1 MELNVIDMFCGGGGE
16 STGLIQAAHEYDF
29 DVNISAI
36 NHWARAIETHAANY
50 PFAEHIRESVE
61 KIDPEKLKAADDTD
75 LLWASPGCQHF
86 SVARG
91 GKPRNEQMRAPAWEV
106 LRFVETLHPKRVIIE
121 NVPEFQAWG
130 PLTPDGKIIQS
141 EKGKT
146 FRAFI
151 RSLQSLNYCV
161 SYRVLCAADY
171 GAPTSRRRLFIQA
184 VRKDCGKR
192 ILWPDMTNTKSGD
205 MFLPKWRSA
214 SEIIDWSIPCQL
226 ISERAK
232 PLADATLR
240 RIEYGIREFWGDY
253 AEPFIAKLYGQSKAE
268 SIENPVSTI
277 SCSGAHHMLVQP
289 FLARYNGGDNRVHKI
304 DEPVPTLD
312 TSNRYGVVE
321 PFVSA
326 IGQTSARQRNRTIDK
341 PLSTICT
348 KQEHCLV
355 QPFITEYYG
364 NGGAH
369 PVGIPLPTVTTKDR
383 FAVCGTTDGIELG
396 FRMLQP
402 KELAAATG
410 FPADYKFTGT
420 KVEVVK
426 QIGNAVPPNFSRAMF
441 GQILRERCYKAS
453 LFE

>member
-1 MELNVIDMFCGGGGE
+1 MKKINIIDMFCGGGGE
-16 STGLIQAAHEYDF
+16 STGLISAAHEYNF

-36 NHWARAIETHAANY
+36 NHWERAIETHAANY
-50 PFAEHIRESVE
+50 PFAEHRVE
-61 KIDPEKLKAADDTD
+61 DVQTINPETLKAAVDTD

-106 LRFVETLHPKRVIIE
+106 LRFIETIHPKRVIIE
-121 NVPEFQAWG
+121 NVPEFQSWG
-130 PLTPDGKIIQS
+130 ALTPDGKIIQS

-146 FRAFI
+146 FKAFI
-151 RSLQSLNYCV
+151 RSLQSLNYIV

-192 ILWPDMTNTKSGD
+192 IVWAKTTHCKDGD
-205 MFLPKWRSA
+205 LFLPKWRA
-214 SEIIDWSIPCQL
+214 AAEIIDWSIPCQL

-253 AEPFIAKLYGQSKAE
+253 AEPFIARLYGMSKAE

-277 SCSGAHHMLVQP
+277 SCSGAHHMLIQP
-289 FLARYNGGDNRVHKI
+289 FV
-304 DEPVPTLD
+304 T
-312 TSNRYGVVE
+312 
-321 PFVSA
+321 A
-326 IGQTSARQRNRTIDK
+326 IGQTSSKSRNREISK

-369 PVGIPLPTVTTKDR
+369 PVGIPLPTITTKDR

-426 QIGNAVPPNFSRAMF
+426 QIGNAVPPDFAKAMF
-441 GQILRERCYKAS
+441 GQILKEMTA
-453 LFE
+453 